1 MDRGRT
7 LRTSTRSATTA
18 LDPASAWA
26 VVASGEDGPQ
36 WYVDAGPFVFRR
48 AIDRL
53 ALGPALKVAPPGR
66 PLLQTGDEAG
76 FWRVVEADHDAH
88 RLVLQ
93 AIVRAPGTVTLEVA
107 VHPDDAGARLEL
119 VVAFAPR
126 GVLGT
131 AYLLADLPAR
141 EALTELV
148 TLHVLTLLRRR
159 EKADGHDNRPWPPAV
174 DQV

>member
-7 LRTSTRSATTA
+7 LRSSRRSSALA
-18 LDPASAWA
+18 LDPASVWA
-26 VVASGEDGPQ
+26 VAASGEDGPQ
-36 WYVDAGPFVFRR
+36 WYVDAAPFAFRR

-53 ALGPALKVAPPGR
+53 ALGPALKRRPPGR
-66 PLLQTGDEAG
+66 PLLETGDEAG

-88 RLVLQ
+88 RLTLQ
-93 AIVRAPGTVTLEVA
+93 AIVRAPGTVTLEVV
-107 VHPDDAGARLEL
+107 VHPDDAGSRLEL

-148 TLHVLTLLRRR
+148 MLHVLTVVRRHEAGAR
-159 EKADGHDNRPWPPAV
+159 DNRSWPRAV